1 MIIQINNIGSYLY
14 FTIFFS
20 CIITQKLEYDNERS
34 SEENI
39 KDKLEGT
46 SHVFTSTLIYNVAS
60 FYYQCLLFSKLQIQ
74 KAVRAT
80 FILFPLLGLTN
91 LLFFINPKW
100 LKRKEHEYVYM
111 LVNSVLKSSQVND
124 PGTTRGRFQ
133 IETSTLL

>member
-60 FYYQCLLFSKLQIQ
+60 FYFLHKRTKSHIRHSYISLHSVVVIELKWGRHRHQKRHKTKIVTKL
-74 KAVRAT
+74 
-80 FILFPLLGLTN
+80 
-91 LLFFINPKW
+91 
-100 LKRKEHEYVYM
+100 
-111 LVNSVLKSSQVND
+111 
-124 PGTTRGRFQ
+124 
-133 IETSTLL
+133 